1 MYLEISKIRNRFN
14 PRNSLYIVK
23 YKGFGGSFDIKT
35 IIAKIRFIKTSD
47 GGKKE
52 AIVKKIKTLTFEK
65 SFDSLFRYTA
75 EAKKL
80 NDMPLPEY
88 IQLL

>member
-1 MYLEISKIRNRFN
+1 MYLEISKIKYRFN

-23 YKGFGGSFDIKT
+23 YKGLGGSFDIKT
-35 IIAKIRFIKTSD
+35 IIAKIRFVKSTD
-47 GGKKE
+47 GEKKE

-65 SFDSLFRYTA
+65 CYDSLFRYTA

-80 NDMPLPEY
+80 NDMPLPEN